1 MPIDYSQCALPK
13 GTPRKRVK
21 GRKQRAERAVK
32 QSVRAACVER
42 DGRCR
47 MSGEDCDGP
56 SEWAHLAGYR
66 RSQTRGMGPE
76 ERHDTRTS
84 LMLCRR
90 HHAMEERGELRVTFF
105 TLDGCDG
112 PLHISEVTR

>member
-1 MPIDYSQCALPK
+1 MAIDYSVLAQPK
-13 GTPRKRVK
+13 GRTRKRVK
-21 GRKQRAERAVK
+21 ARKQRAERAVK

-47 MSGEDCDGP
+47 MSSEDCEGP

-66 RSQTRGMGPE
+66 RSQTRCMDPE
-76 ERHDTRTS
+76 TRHDTRTS

-90 HHAMEERGELRVTFF
+90 HHAMEERGALRVTFF

-112 PLHISEVTR
+112 PLHISEVTA